1 MFLQKQCTG
10 KSKKTIQN
18 SAWYLASAQRML
30 AYGDFV
36 NDLPTASTM
45 TFSSVVGSSSDGFQ
59 EAPPSVVCVFTNPIP
74 WAWTKH
80 SDSILMSGIGQK

>member
-36 NDLPTASTM
+36 NDIANSVHNDILICGRQFLRWFPRSPTFRCLCLHKSHPLGM
-45 TFSSVVGSSSDGFQ
+45 D
-59 EAPPSVVCVFTNPIP
+59 
-74 WAWTKH
+74 
-80 SDSILMSGIGQK
+80 